1 MEERKKL
8 YVPRKKEKKEKK
20 IRLLIFNL
28 SWIWNEKKKYFY
40 FRKVKKIVIN
50 NKYLFFFSLWQTMT
64 DNLVC
69 IFKSMTDNLV
79 WTSNDRQFSMTD
91 NIIWIFKHWVKC

>member
-28 SWIWNEKKKYFY
+28 SWIWNEKKSIFILEKS
-40 FRKVKKIVIN
+40 KK
-50 NKYLFFFSLWQTMT
+50 L
-64 DNLVC
+64 
-69 IFKSMTDNLV
+69 
-79 WTSNDRQFSMTD
+79 
-91 NIIWIFKHWVKC
+91 